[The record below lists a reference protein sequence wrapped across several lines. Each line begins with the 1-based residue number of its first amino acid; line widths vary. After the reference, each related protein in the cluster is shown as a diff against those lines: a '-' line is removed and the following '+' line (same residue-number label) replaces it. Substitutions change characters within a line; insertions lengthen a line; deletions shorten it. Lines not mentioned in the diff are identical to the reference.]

1 MKRTIL
7 LIMLCVNAFF
17 GFAQDNHPVS
27 WKFSSEKVGALT
39 YKIKLVAIIRE
50 PFHIYPG
57 PSSDAGLGMPTE
69 FLFVENPN
77 VQFIGAM
84 EEKGVEQKDSE
95 PLPYYSKGVTFTQTL
110 RLKAEKKTTLAFTIK
125 YIACTNEMCLPPSS
139 REFTLTLDQKSKNK
153 N

>member
-7 LIMLCVNAFF
+7 LIILCLNAFL
-17 GFAQDNHPVS
+17 GVAQDNHPVS
-27 WKFSSEKVGALT
+27 WKFSSEKVDALT

-84 EEKGVEQKDSE
+84 EEKGFEQKNGE
-95 PLPYYSKGVTFTQTL
+95 PLPYYSKRSHFYADL
-110 RLKAEKKTTLAFTIK
+110 TI
-125 YIACTNEMCLPPSS
+125 EG
-139 REFTLTLDQKSKNK
+139 
-153 N
+153 